1 MDVENTNLISGCHI
15 FLFQKCQKKM
25 LTFFREDLG
34 SLRVGIDSH
43 GDVEGS
49 HRGHQL
55 HHDGAVEQRRH
66 SNSHSHHGEGG
77 GGWVRGG
84 GGEQLEGQCGQ
95 QDQRGGQLEQP
106 GNRGQLEQ
114 RPIIV
119 GEIGTAGTSVEVGG
133 ARRKVPQ
140 QVKVN
145 HNIAFDRS

>member
-1 MDVENTNLISGCHI
+1 MDVENTNLISGCHN
-15 FLFQKCQKKM
+15 LFFFYFMNATQFFFK
-25 LTFFREDLG
+25 FFREDLG
-34 SLRVGIDSH
+34 SH

-49 HRGHQL
+49 HRGHLL
-55 HHDGAVEQRRH
+55 HHDGAAEQRRH